1 MFVSY
6 KWLEDYVDLKGMDPA
21 VLAEKITR
29 AGIEVEGIEYKGE
42 GIKGVVIGHVL
53 EREQHPNADKLN
65 KCLVDIGAEAPVQI
79 ICGAPNVD
87 KGQKVAVAT
96 VGAVLPGNFKI
107 KKAKLAFLYKVEN
120 CDSCTFALN
129 LPYEN
134 LLFHKAANL
143 LLWRKA

>member
-79 ICGAPNVD
+79 ICARRMWIRD
-87 KGQKVAVAT
+87 KKSQLQQSERCCRAISKSKKPSFAVKNQTA
-96 VGAVLPGNFKI
+96 
-107 KKAKLAFLYKVEN
+107 
-120 CDSCTFALN
+120 
-129 LPYEN
+129 
-134 LLFHKAANL
+134 
-143 LLWRKA
+143 